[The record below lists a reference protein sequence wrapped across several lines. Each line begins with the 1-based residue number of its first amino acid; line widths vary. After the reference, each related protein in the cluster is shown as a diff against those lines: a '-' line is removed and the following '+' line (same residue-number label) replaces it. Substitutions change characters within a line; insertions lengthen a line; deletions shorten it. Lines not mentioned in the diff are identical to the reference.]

1 MTPDAT
7 PKRPSAL
14 AREAFFDAFSQRARW
29 LLSTLPPSTLPSPA
43 PLILLTGGLR
53 TRTGIARALSTS
65 TKQPAAADLAGLARP
80 AAADPFLPLSLLS
93 SSVPSSAARAP
104 AYDSLYGVR
113 WLRALLGWVAVA
125 GPGLDVL
132 WHTMALRQVAL
143 RRAAE
148 RKRGVEQ
155 VQRVG
160 AGDYELCGFW
170 RMAWRTWVVPAVPSW
185 FGGIA
190 AALVFAVIGRGWK
203 WA

>member
-7 PKRPSAL
+7 PKRPSTF

-53 TRTGIARALSTS
+53 TRAGISRALSTS
-65 TKQPAAADLAGLARP
+65 SKSPPAADLVGLARP
-80 AAADPFLPLSLLS
+80 AAADPFLPQTLLS
-93 SSVPSSAARAP
+93 PSVPSSAARAP
-104 AYDSLYGVR
+104 AYDPLHGVR
-113 WLRALLGWVAVA
+113 WLRTLFRWVAVA

-143 RRAAE
+143 RRVAQ
-148 RKRGVEQ
+148 RNRGVRE
-155 VQRVG
+155 VQRAG
-160 AGDYELCGFW
+160 AGEYELRGFW
-170 RMAWRTWVVPAVPSW
+170 GMAWSVWVAPVVPAWVV
-185 FGGIA
+185 GA
-190 AALVFAVIGRGWK
+190 AGALLFALVGRGWK